1 MKLGMYIKE
10 AWYDL
15 RKSRVYSAV
24 YIIGTGFSLA
34 LVMAYLTVQSMHFDN
49 SYPEVH
55 RDLMLIIP
63 ALEESKDGG
72 GSTSAMLSLNFI
84 DRFLLQDPIEGVQ
97 AVSAITYEDVTVA
110 NDRGEALGTV
120 AGVVDEAFWTVFRM
134 DFVDGHALTELSLN
148 QAAPEAVVCESLA
161 RLLYGRSDIAG
172 ERLFFKDRE
181 FRVCG
186 VVRDVPQT
194 ASIAFA
200 QLWIPDL
207 DKEARAA
214 SSFEWLGRES
224 MLGDYFAVLLAE
236 DRSDFASIRQTI
248 EDRLEIYNSS
258 ADVEYKLSCYK
269 GIPTVRENS
278 FIWSGLTSASFTWI
292 GIGVM
297 LFILLIPMINLS
309 GMVSSRMEARMGEFG
324 VRKSFGAWRGD
335 VLQQITGEN
344 LLLTLLGG
352 VLGLLLSYVLLGV
365 FSEQFNGMLPT
376 EVLGMVFSMEEID
389 AAVFSV
395 RDFFK
400 LRLYLLLLAI
410 VLVLNLVS
418 ALLPA
423 MKVMRRPITES
434 LNSVK

>member
-55 RDLMLIIP
+55 RDRMLIIP
-63 ALEESKDGG
+63 ALAESYEGG
-72 GSTSAMLSLNFI
+72 GNSSAMLSLKFI
-84 DRFLLQDPIEGVQ
+84 DRFLRQDPIEGVE

-110 NDRGEALGTV
+110 NDRGEAIGTV
-120 AGVVDEAFWTVFRM
+120 AGVVDEAFWTVFGM
-134 DFVDGHALTELSLN
+134 DFLDGHALTESSLN
-148 QAAPEAVVCESLA
+148 QAVPEVVLCESLA
-161 RLLYGRSDIAG
+161 RALFGRSDIAG

-181 FRVCG
+181 FRVSG

-207 DKEARAA
+207 DKDIRAA
-214 SSFEWLGRES
+214 SVFEWLGHDS

-236 DRSDFASIRQTI
+236 DRSGFASIRQTL
-248 EDRLEIYNSS
+248 EDRVETYNNS
-258 ADVEYKLSCYK
+258 AEAEYKLSFYK
-269 GIPTVRENS
+269 GIPTVRENA
-278 FIWSGLTSASFTWI
+278 FTWSGLTSASFTWI

-309 GMVSSRMEARMGEFG
+309 GMVGSRMDARMGEFG

-335 VLQQITGEN
+335 ILGQIAGEN

-423 MKVMRRPITES
+423 RKVMRRPITES

>member
-1 MKLGMYIKE
+1 MYLKE
-10 AWYDL
+10 SWYNL
-15 RKSRVYSAV
+15 RKDRVYSAV
-24 YIIGTGFSLA
+24 YIVGTGFSLA
-34 LVMAYLTVQSMHFDN
+34 LVMAWLTVQSMHFDN
-49 SYPEVH
+49 SYPEVN
-55 RDLMLIIP
+55 RDRMLIIP
-63 ALEESKDGG
+63 ALAESYEGG
-72 GSTSAMLSLNFI
+72 GNSSAMLSLKFI
-84 DRFLLQDPIEGVQ
+84 DRFLRQDPIGGVE

-110 NDRGEALGTV
+110 NDRGEAIGTV

-148 QAAPEAVVCESLA
+148 QAVPEVVVCESLA
-161 RLLYGRSDIAG
+161 RALFGRSDIAG

-181 FRVCG
+181 FRVSG

-200 QLWIPDL
+200 QLWIQDL
-207 DKEARAA
+207 DKDIRAA
-214 SSFEWLGRES
+214 SVFEWLGHDS

-236 DRSDFASIRQTI
+236 DRSGFASIRQTL
-248 EDRLEIYNSS
+248 EDRVETYNNS
-258 ADVEYKLSCYK
+258 AEAEYKLSFYK
-269 GIPTVRENS
+269 GIPTVRENV
-278 FIWSGLTSASFTWI
+278 FTWSGLTSASFTWI

-297 LFILLIPMINLS
+297 FFILLIPMINLS
-309 GMVSSRMEARMGEFG
+309 GMVGSRMDARMGEFG

-335 VLQQITGEN
+335 ILGQIAGEN

-352 VLGLLLSYVLLGV
+352 VLGLALSYVLLAV

-376 EVLGMVFSMEEID
+376 ETLGMTFSMEDID

-400 LRLYLLLLAI
+400 LKLYLLLLAI
-410 VLVLNLVS
+410 VLVLNIIS
-418 ALLPA
+418 ALLPV

>member
-1 MKLGMYIKE
+1 
-10 AWYDL
+10 
-15 RKSRVYSAV
+15 
-24 YIIGTGFSLA
+24 
-34 LVMAYLTVQSMHFDN
+34 
-49 SYPEVH
+49 
-55 RDLMLIIP
+55 
-63 ALEESKDGG
+63 
-72 GSTSAMLSLNFI
+72 
-84 DRFLLQDPIEGVQ
+84 
-97 AVSAITYEDVTVA
+97 
-110 NDRGEALGTV
+110 
-120 AGVVDEAFWTVFRM
+120 
-134 DFVDGHALTELSLN
+134 
-148 QAAPEAVVCESLA
+148 
-161 RLLYGRSDIAG
+161 
-172 ERLFFKDRE
+172 
-181 FRVCG
+181 
-186 VVRDVPQT
+186 
-194 ASIAFA
+194 
-200 QLWIPDL
+200 
-207 DKEARAA
+207 
-214 SSFEWLGRES
+214 

-400 LRLYLLLLAI
+400 LKLYLLLLAI

>member
-1 MKLGMYIKE
+1 
-10 AWYDL
+10 
-15 RKSRVYSAV
+15 
-24 YIIGTGFSLA
+24 
-34 LVMAYLTVQSMHFDN
+34 
-49 SYPEVH
+49 
-55 RDLMLIIP
+55 
-63 ALEESKDGG
+63 
-72 GSTSAMLSLNFI
+72 
-84 DRFLLQDPIEGVQ
+84 
-97 AVSAITYEDVTVA
+97 
-110 NDRGEALGTV
+110 
-120 AGVVDEAFWTVFRM
+120 
-134 DFVDGHALTELSLN
+134 
-148 QAAPEAVVCESLA
+148 
-161 RLLYGRSDIAG
+161 
-172 ERLFFKDRE
+172 
-181 FRVCG
+181 
-186 VVRDVPQT
+186 
-194 ASIAFA
+194 
-200 QLWIPDL
+200 
-207 DKEARAA
+207 
-214 SSFEWLGRES
+214 
-224 MLGDYFAVLLAE
+224 
-236 DRSDFASIRQTI
+236 
-248 EDRLEIYNSS
+248 
-258 ADVEYKLSCYK
+258 
-269 GIPTVRENS
+269 
-278 FIWSGLTSASFTWI
+278 
-292 GIGVM
+292 M

-352 VLGLLLSYVLLGV
+352 VLGLLLSYVLYGE